1 MEFIDIRTRYR
12 KYRLKNFKYTSVIIN
27 WELRIKSLKI
37 IKIYLYLEIITIE
50 NKRKWKSKSIKID
63 DRWFKL
69 ITWY

>member
-37 IKIYLYLEIITIE
+37 IKIYLYLEIITIK

>member
-12 KYRLKNFKYTSVIIN
+12 KYRLKNIKYTSVIIN

-37 IKIYLYLEIITIE
+37 IKIYLYLEIITIK

>member
-12 KYRLKNFKYTSVIIN
+12 KYRLKNIKYTSVIIN
-27 WELRIKSLKI
+27 WELRIKSLKN

>member
-12 KYRLKNFKYTSVIIN
+12 KYRLKNIKYTSVIIN